1 MEEYTD
7 ACRKEK
13 KSKKSGSA
21 HARAKQLQRVEI
33 VVAD

>member
-1 MEEYTD
+1 LEEYTD

-13 KSKKSGSA
+13 KAEESGLASSG
-21 HARAKQLQRVEI
+21 ARQLQRIEI